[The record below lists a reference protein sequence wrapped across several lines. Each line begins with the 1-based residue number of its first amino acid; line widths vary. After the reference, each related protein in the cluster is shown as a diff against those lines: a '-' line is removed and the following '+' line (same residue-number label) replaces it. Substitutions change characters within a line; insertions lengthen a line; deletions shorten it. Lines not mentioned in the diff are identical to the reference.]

1 MNVRFSVTAQAM
13 QSLVTSI
20 CVWEVSG
27 MAENKSI
34 NVRTDINTAQ
44 NGQEVGSRR
53 WGTNFGG
60 FGFSKV

>member
-1 MNVRFSVTAQAM
+1 M

-20 CVWEVSG
+20 WVWEVSG

-34 NVRTDINTAQ
+34 NVRTDISTAM
-44 NGQEVGSRR
+44 GG
-53 WGTNFGG
+53 GATNFGG